1 LIINMK
7 KQTDSDQQRSAV
19 IPAVILSAF
28 FGLAAGMVGMLV
40 MIAFFPTLTI
50 TGYPTATSLVNP
62 LVQSQAGR
70 ATADFAIKEISASTA
85 LIFKAEDVGEV
96 TLVTKAVGL
105 GVVITSDGWLM
116 THNSVLTKSGRLSGK
131 GVVAVIGGEAHA
143 VLQVVTDS
151 YSDISFLKVDG
162 SGLPVAA
169 FAQGRLLSAGDSIYA
184 FGMTRDL
191 RQITVVD
198 INGLPA
204 NSIES
209 AIRSS
214 EDIQKVIRLSGVS
227 GLLPGS
233 AMMNHFG
240 EVAGIYVG
248 ESVDGGSYAVPIEAV
263 YRKIGNVLRG
273 GEIIRP
279 YLGVRFIDLSE
290 YPNEDGMSSGAKLKT
305 NGRLSSAAYGSP
317 AAKAGLRDGDV
328 IQAVNG
334 ERITANK

>member
-1 LIINMK
+1 
-7 KQTDSDQQRSAV
+7 
-19 IPAVILSAF
+19 
-28 FGLAAGMVGMLV
+28 
-40 MIAFFPTLTI
+40 
-50 TGYPTATSLVNP
+50 
-62 LVQSQAGR
+62 
-70 ATADFAIKEISASTA
+70 
-85 LIFKAEDVGEV
+85 
-96 TLVTKAVGL
+96 
-105 GVVITSDGWLM
+105 
-116 THNSVLTKSGRLSGK
+116 
-131 GVVAVIGGEAHA
+131 
-143 VLQVVTDS
+143 
-151 YSDISFLKVDG
+151 
-162 SGLPVAA
+162 VAA

-334 ERITANK
+334 ERITANKSLADLLVEYNPGESVKLTVLRAANELSLDVELGQTPQ